1 MANTDSQASV
11 RISRPEAIRE
21 AQERLVLLRK
31 MQRCLE
37 KQKMA
42 PADEAKLK
50 RINWQWFPF
59 EEPN

>member
-1 MANTDSQASV
+1 MANTGSQASV

-21 AQERLVLLRK
+21 AQERLVLLGK